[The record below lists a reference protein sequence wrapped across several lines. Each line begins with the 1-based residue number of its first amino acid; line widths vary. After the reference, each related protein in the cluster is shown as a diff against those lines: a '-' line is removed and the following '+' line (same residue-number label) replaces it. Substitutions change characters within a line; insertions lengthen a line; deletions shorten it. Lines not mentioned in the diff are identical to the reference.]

1 MKIAKKKVILP
12 LLSLVLFTCIF
23 VQTPSVCY
31 AGTWKSFTQSFG
43 SASTIYTNQFS
54 MNGQGISI
62 NVNASPFYSGNRMKV
77 TLQYYDS
84 SNNSW
89 NDSGAEPA
97 RYSKNGETQIYN
109 WSHTGTWRF
118 KIEYDES
125 VRSTTV
131 KVDYF
136 VY

>member
-1 MKIAKKKVILP
+1 MSSIKKKFMLP
-12 LLSLVLFTCIF
+12 LMIICVFIISQI
-23 VQTPSVCY
+23 PSTTSY

-43 SASTIYTNQFS
+43 SAGIIYTNQFS
-54 MNGQGISI
+54 MRGQGISI
-62 NVNASPFYSGNRMKV
+62 EVNASPFYNGNRMKI
-77 TLQYYDS
+77 TLQQYDS

-97 RYSKNGETQIYN
+97 RYARNGETQIYN

-125 VRSTTV
+125 VRSTNIRV
-131 KVDYF
+131 EYF
-136 VY
+136 TE

>member
-1 MKIAKKKVILP
+1 MKKLKGIVCLTLI
-12 LLSLVLFTCIF
+12 LSLLFSLT
-23 VQTPSVCY
+23 CY

-43 SASTIYTNQFS
+43 SANTIYTNQFN

-62 NVNASPFYSGNRMKV
+62 EVNASPFYSGNRMRV

-89 NDSGAEPA
+89 NNSTAEPT
-97 RYSKNGETQIYN
+97 RYAKNGSTQIYN

-125 VRSTTV
+125 VSKTTV
-131 KVDYF
+131 KISY
-136 VY
+136 YTN